1 MCALFLFLG
10 KKNTRI
16 TSMKATLDR
25 IVQCSLISVLKNQS
39 LGYLTKCTRKILVV
53 ELVQYRL
60 VSVAVQEVGGPA
72 SVN

>member
-25 IVQCSLISVLKNQS
+25 IVQCSLISVLKDQS

-53 ELVQYRL
+53 ELVRSRL

>member
-1 MCALFLFLG
+1 MCAMFLFLG

-16 TSMKATLDR
+16 TSVKATLDR

-53 ELVQYRL
+53 ELVWYRL
-60 VSVAVQEVGGPA
+60 VSVAVQEVSGPV

>member
-53 ELVQYRL
+53 ELVRYRL